1 MRLASSIMEQ
11 LRVVPGRRQAVS
23 AFLLA
28 CVGPFLMACSSPAA
42 IVLGFRS
49 LEESSVA
56 GAWAPG
62 RVSAYA
68 AIVVGALGLWFWGW
82 FVAQL
87 AGELS
92 ERGKDPGL
100 VIPLVAG
107 LVFVWLA
114 SAVAGWLASRGT
126 RA

>member
-1 MRLASSIMEQ
+1 MEQ
-11 LRVVPGRRQAVS
+11 LRVAPGRRQAVS

-28 CVGPFLMACSSPAA
+28 CLGPFLMACSSPAA

-56 GAWAPG
+56 GARAPG

-92 ERGKDPGL
+92 ERGRDPAL
-100 VIPLVAG
+100 VIPLAAG

-114 SAVAGWLASRGT
+114 SAVAGWLASRGART
-126 RA
+126 HQ

>member
-1 MRLASSIMEQ
+1 MEQ
-11 LRVVPGRRQAVS
+11 RLLVVPGRRKAAS

-28 CVGPFLMACSSPAA
+28 CLGPFLMACSSPAA

-49 LEESSVA
+49 LDESSVA
-56 GAWAPG
+56 GARAPG
-62 RVSAYA
+62 RVSAYG
-68 AIVVGALGLWFWGW
+68 AIVVGTLGLWFWGW
-82 FVAQL
+82 GVARL

-100 VIPLVAG
+100 VIPLAGG

-114 SAVAGWLASRGT
+114 SAVAGWLAGRGR

>member
-1 MRLASSIMEQ
+1 MDTAART
-11 LRVVPGRRQAVS
+11 VPGRRRAVS

-28 CVGPFLMACSSPAA
+28 CVGPFVMASSSPAA

-49 LEESSVA
+49 LEESSLA
-56 GAWAPG
+56 GARAPG

-68 AIVVGALGLWFWGW
+68 AIVIGALGLWFWGW
-82 FVAQL
+82 FLAQL

-100 VIPLVAG
+100 VVPLAAG
-107 LVFVWLA
+107 LAFVWLA
-114 SAVAGWLASRGT
+114 SAAAGWLASRGT
-126 RA
+126 RGETA

>member
-1 MRLASSIMEQ
+1 
-11 LRVVPGRRQAVS
+11 
-23 AFLLA
+23 
-28 CVGPFLMACSSPAA
+28 MACSSPAA

-49 LEESSVA
+49 LDESSVA
-56 GAWAPG
+56 GARAPG
-62 RVSAYA
+62 RVSAYG
-68 AIVVGALGLWFWGW
+68 AIVVGTLGLWFWGW
-82 FVAQL
+82 FVARL

-100 VIPLVAG
+100 VIPLAGG

-114 SAVAGWLASRGT
+114 SAAAGWLAGRGR

>member
-1 MRLASSIMEQ
+1 MEQ
-11 LRVVPGRRQAVS
+11 LRVVPGRRKAIS
-23 AFLLA
+23 AFVLA
-28 CVGPFLMACSSPAA
+28 CVGPFVMACSSPAA

-49 LEESSVA
+49 LDESSIA
-56 GAWAPG
+56 GARAPG

-100 VIPLVAG
+100 VIPLAAG
-107 LVFVWLA
+107 LAFVWLA
-114 SAVAGWLASRGT
+114 SAVTGWLASRGMRGQT
-126 RA
+126 A

>member
-1 MRLASSIMEQ
+1 MAQ
-11 LRVVPGRRQAVS
+11 LSRPVPGRRKATS

-28 CVGPFLMACSSPAA
+28 CLGPFVMACSSSAA

-49 LEESSVA
+49 LAESAIA
-56 GAWAPG
+56 GARAPG
-62 RVSAYA
+62 RATAYG

-82 FVAQL
+82 VVARM

-92 ERGKDPGL
+92 DRGKDPAA

-107 LVFVWLA
+107 LAVVWSA
-114 SAVAGWLASRGT
+114 SALAGWLAGR
-126 RA
+126 RPDAP

>member
-1 MRLASSIMEQ
+1 
-11 LRVVPGRRQAVS
+11 VVPGRRKATA

-28 CVGPFLMACSSPAA
+28 CLGPFVMASSSPAA

-49 LEESSVA
+49 LDESAVA
-56 GAWAPG
+56 GARAPG
-62 RVSAYA
+62 RASAYG

-82 FVAQL
+82 AVARL

-100 VIPLVAG
+100 VIPLAAG
-107 LVFVWLA
+107 LALVWLA
-114 SAVAGWLASRGT
+114 SALAGWLAGRGT
-126 RA
+126 RSED